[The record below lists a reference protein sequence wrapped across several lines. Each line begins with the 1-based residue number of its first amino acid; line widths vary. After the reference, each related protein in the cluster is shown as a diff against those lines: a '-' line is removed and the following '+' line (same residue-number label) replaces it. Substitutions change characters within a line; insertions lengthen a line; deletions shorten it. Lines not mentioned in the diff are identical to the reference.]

1 MLKPDGL
8 SFFTDVFDLKKRI
21 GVEFLDFAWDENVG
35 VRSLL
40 EVGVFGCSG
49 FLFVHEVIL
58 DMIPLLPRLD

>member
-8 SFFTDVFDLKKRI
+8 CFFTDVFDLKKL
-21 GVEFLDFAWDENVG
+21 LDFAWDENVG
-35 VRSLL
+35 VRILL